1 MGLVLILQSGTGEN
15 LLRFSLTLAMKHDPP
30 LNLKVKLGELISC
43 VIQVSHASDP
53 FLSWDVSHGLL
64 AAALLSDLNLISS
77 YSKERKARV
86 AGSSASLVLIFLLVY
101 GSLGGFVVS
110 YLGVGH
116 LPRFSIIPNLILLR
130 NS

>member
-1 MGLVLILQSGTGEN
+1 MT
-15 LLRFSLTLAMKHDPP
+15 HDPP

-43 VIQVSHASDP
+43 VKQGSHASDP

-64 AAALLSDLNLISS
+64 AAVLLLDLNLISS

-101 GSLGGFVVS
+101 GSFGDFVVS

-116 LPRFSIIPNLILLR
+116 LPRFSIIPNLIRLH